1 MTPWVEGRQAATD
14 RATAPPLTDVE
25 FDELASVDQ
34 YEATF
39 TGVLDGTELTL
50 TYAPESAVGTDEGT
64 TVHTPG
70 DPELERVVQP
80 DTYEF
85 ETDDRDT
92 VRFTATD
99 DEGQDLFLVY
109 GVSEAEDADENAVAL
124 NVDAADDT

>member
-1 MTPWVEGRQAATD
+1 MDRQDDVTLA
-14 RATAPPLTDVE
+14 DVE
-25 FDELASVDQ
+25 FDELEGVDQ

-39 TGVLDGTELTL
+39 TGTVDDEEVTL
-50 TYAPESAVGTDEGT
+50 VYTLENAIEADEEV
-64 TVHTPG
+64 TVYTPG
-70 DPELERVVQP
+70 DDELEGVIVQP

-109 GVSEAEDADENAVAL
+109 VFSEAEDSDANAVSL
-124 NVDAADDT
+124 NVDPEP